1 MQGVC
6 DIFIFFFLLFFTFL
20 QKITFLPKKQ
30 IDFLAKACY
39 NREKTLNEK
48 KGTQRMKI
56 ALIAHDKKK
65 SDIIDLAKEYRDVL
79 AEHELYATGTTG
91 TLIMG
96 ETGLTICRMKSGPLG
111 GDQQIGAMLADGE
124 LDLIIFLRDP
134 LTAQPH
140 EPDVSALLRL
150 CDVQKIPLATN
161 ISSATIM
168 LETLK
173 NGSYFS

>member
-1 MQGVC
+1 
-6 DIFIFFFLLFFTFL
+6 
-20 QKITFLPKKQ
+20 
-30 IDFLAKACY
+30 
-39 NREKTLNEK
+39 
-48 KGTQRMKI
+48 MKI

-65 SDIIDLAKEYRDVL
+65 PEIIELSKKYRDVL

-91 TLIMG
+91 TMIMG
-96 ETGLTICRMKSGPLG
+96 ETKLDIHRLKSGPLG
-111 GDQQIGAMLADGE
+111 GDQQIGAMLANGE

-161 ISSATIM
+161 VSSGTIM
-168 LETLK
+168 LESLK
-173 NGSYFS
+173 NKTFYELVK

>member
-1 MQGVC
+1 
-6 DIFIFFFLLFFTFL
+6 
-20 QKITFLPKKQ
+20 
-30 IDFLAKACY
+30 
-39 NREKTLNEK
+39 
-48 KGTQRMKI
+48 MKI

-65 SDIIDLAKEYRDVL
+65 DEIIALAKEYREVL
-79 AEHELYATGTTG
+79 GAYELYATGTTG

-96 ETGLTICRMKSGPLG
+96 ETALPIHRMTSGPLG
-111 GDQQIGAMLADGE
+111 GDQQIGAMLANGE

-161 ISSATIM
+161 ASSARIM
-168 LETLK
+168 LDALK
-173 NGSYFS
+173 SKSFFNAVK

>member
-1 MQGVC
+1 
-6 DIFIFFFLLFFTFL
+6 
-20 QKITFLPKKQ
+20 
-30 IDFLAKACY
+30 
-39 NREKTLNEK
+39 
-48 KGTQRMKI
+48 MKI

-65 SDIIDLAKEYRDVL
+65 QELLDMSKKYKDVL
-79 AEHELYATGTTG
+79 SEHELFATGTTG

-96 ETGLTICRMKSGPLG
+96 ETKLDIFRYKSGPEG
-111 GDQQIGAMLADGE
+111 GDQQIGAMLANGD

-161 ISSATIM
+161 ASSAKIM
-168 LETLK
+168 LESLK
-173 NGSYFS
+173 NKMFFESLAEN